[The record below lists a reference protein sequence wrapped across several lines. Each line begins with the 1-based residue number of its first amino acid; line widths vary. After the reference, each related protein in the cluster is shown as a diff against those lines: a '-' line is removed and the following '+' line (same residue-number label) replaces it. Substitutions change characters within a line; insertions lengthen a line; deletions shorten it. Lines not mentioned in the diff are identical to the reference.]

1 MATLNVTITEELTLN
16 GADRGSVNTLSVS
29 SVTQVYHRIVTC
41 PASQD
46 TTVATFA
53 STADDSTGAAGS
65 IDVGDVK
72 YIRLTNLDSSNAI
85 NLSLQVGT
93 TDGGDGAAD
102 ESATILI
109 AAGRSFVMG
118 ATTDAIAVNDTNAN
132 IDVSLHELESLLVD
146 PSGNAITVEIF
157 IAS

>member
-118 ATTDAIAVNDTNAN
+118 ATTDAIAVNDANAT

>member
-16 GADRGSVNTLSVS
+16 GADRGSTNTLAVA

-53 STADDSTGAAGS
+53 STVDDSTSAAGS
-65 IDVGDVK
+65 INVADVK
-72 YIRLTNLDSSNAI
+72 YVRLTNLGTQPV

-118 ATTDAIAVNDTNAN
+118 ATANAMAVNDTNAN
-132 IDVSLHELESLLVD
+132 IDVSMHELESLLVD
-146 PSGNAITVEIF
+146 PGSNAVTIEVF